1 MCGIVGYIGKQE
13 KLTKIVSCL
22 ENLEYRGYDSS
33 GIAYLKDDKINII
46 KKKGRIANLKN
57 DLEDIE
63 TPLAITH
70 TRWATHGEP
79 SDNNAHPHKVGA
91 VTIVHNGI
99 IENYHELKDKLQDLG
114 IKFQTETDTEV
125 AAALLNKLYND
136 KNNALEAILAFQK
149 IARGSYAIGMI
160 IENDN
165 NLYAIKKDSPLI
177 IALSKDGYY
186 IASDVPAILKET
198 NRYVALKDLE
208 FAKITENTLT
218 VYNQNLETINYEIKV
233 FESGV
238 EQIDKGDFEHFML
251 KEIYEEDTVIKN
263 TFNYYLEHLDEVPN
277 ITSYK
282 KVEIIACGS
291 AYNVGLIGKNL
302 IEKYLDIPVNVQ
314 LASEYRY
321 QKQFTNKDTLVIFIS
336 QSGETA
342 DTLAAVKLANKKGAK
357 TLGIVNVK
365 ESSIARETSQV
376 LYTKAGIEVA
386 VATTKAY
393 LAQLV
398 VLIMLVYKSKK
409 VKHELFDEEKLRQE
423 IANLP
428 KMIKELITKED
439 YQKIAKSLYK
449 NDDMYFIG
457 RGIDYSIALEASLKM
472 KEISYIH
479 SEAYASGEL
488 KHGTISL
495 IEENVPVIGIISDED
510 ILEKT
515 MSNIKETKSRKAS
528 ITIVT
533 TERILDQLNDSV
545 SIIMVPKIHELL
557 EPILMI
563 IPFQLLAYETAK
575 LRGCDIDKPRNL
587 AKSVTVE

>member
-177 IALSKDGYY
+177 IALAKDGYY

>member
-1 MCGIVGYIGKQE
+1 MCGIVGYIGKKE
-13 KLTKIVSCL
+13 KLTKILSCL

-33 GIAYLKDDKINII
+33 GIAYLKDNQINIV
-46 KKKGRIANLKN
+46 KKKGRISNLKDN
-57 DLEDIE
+57 LEESE
-63 TPLAITH
+63 TTLAITH

-79 SDNNAHPHKVGA
+79 SDNNAHPHKIDK

-99 IENYHELKDKLQDLG
+99 IENYLELKDKLQELG
-114 IKFQTETDTEV
+114 IKFKTETDTEV

-136 KNNALEAILAFQK
+136 KKDVFEAILAFQK
-149 IARGSYAIGMI
+149 IARGSYAIGML
-160 IENDN
+160 IEGDN

-177 IALSKDGYY
+177 IALAKDGYF

-198 NRYVALKDLE
+198 NHYITLEDLE
-208 FAKITENTLT
+208 FAKITENSLT
-218 VYNQNLETINYEIKV
+218 VYNQNLETINYEVKV

-251 KEIYEEDTVIKN
+251 KEIHEEDTVVKN
-263 TFNYYLEHLDEVPN
+263 TFNYYLEHLDEIPD

-282 KVEIIACGS
+282 KVEIISCGS
-291 AYNVGLIGKNL
+291 AYNVGLLGKNL

-321 QKQFTNKDTLVIFIS
+321 QKQFTNKDTLVIAIS

-393 LAQLV
+393 LSQLV

-409 VKHELFDEEKLRQE
+409 IRKELAEEEQLLNE
-423 IANLP
+423 IKELP
-428 KMIKELITKED
+428 KMIKELIERKD
-439 YQKIAKSLYK
+439 YYKIAESIYK

-457 RGIDYSIALEASLKM
+457 RGIDYYIALEASLKM

-479 SEAYASGEL
+479 SESYAAGEL

-495 IEENVPVIGIISDED
+495 IEENTPVIGVISNED

-515 MSNIKETKSRKAS
+515 MSNIKETKSRGAN
-528 ITIVT
+528 ITIIT
-533 TERILDQLNDSV
+533 TEEITKSLDSDTNLIV
-545 SIIMVPKIHELL
+545 VPKVNDLI

>member
-1 MCGIVGYIGKQE
+1 MCGVVGYIGKKE
-13 KLTKIVSCL
+13 KLTKILSCL

-33 GIAYLKDDKINII
+33 GIAYLKDNQINIV
-46 KKKGRIANLKN
+46 KKKGRISNLKDN
-57 DLEDIE
+57 LEESE
-63 TPLAITH
+63 TTLAITH

-79 SDNNAHPHKVGA
+79 SDNNAHPHKIDK

-99 IENYHELKDKLQDLG
+99 IENYLELKDKLQELG
-114 IKFQTETDTEV
+114 IKFKTETDTEV

-136 KNNALEAILAFQK
+136 KKDVFEAILAFQK
-149 IARGSYAIGMI
+149 IARGSYAIGML
-160 IENDN
+160 IEGDN

-177 IALSKDGYY
+177 IALAKDGYF

-198 NRYVALKDLE
+198 NRYITLEDLE
-208 FAKITENTLT
+208 FAKITENSLT
-218 VYNQNLETINYEIKV
+218 VYNQNLETINYEVKV

-251 KEIYEEDTVIKN
+251 KEIHEEDTVVKN
-263 TFNYYLEHLDEVPN
+263 TFNYYLEHLDEIPD

-282 KVEIIACGS
+282 KVEIISCGS
-291 AYNVGLIGKNL
+291 AYNVGLLGKNL

-321 QKQFTNKDTLVIFIS
+321 QKQFTNKDTLVIAIS

-393 LAQLV
+393 LSQLV

-409 VKHELFDEEKLRQE
+409 IRKELAEEEQLLNE
-423 IANLP
+423 IKELP
-428 KMIKELITKED
+428 KMIKELIERKD
-439 YQKIAKSLYK
+439 YYKIAESIYK

-457 RGIDYSIALEASLKM
+457 RGIDYYIALEASLKM

-479 SEAYASGEL
+479 SESYAAGEL

-495 IEENVPVIGIISDED
+495 IEENTPVIGVISNED

-515 MSNIKETKSRKAS
+515 MSNIKETKSRGAN
-528 ITIVT
+528 ITIIT
-533 TERILDQLNDSV
+533 TEEITKSLDSDTNLIV
-545 SIIMVPKIHELL
+545 VPKVNDLI